1 MAEFLIN
8 DNDLTGLKGK
18 SVIVTGGSSGI
29 GLATIE
35 LLLSLGARVINA
47 DLQEP
52 ATKPESSNGG
62 EYAFVKTN
70 VTIWAELVAM
80 FKRAKE
86 LYGRIDSVFANAG
99 LGPRADFLSMDVDE
113 NGDLKEPNYDVIDVS
128 LKGLMNTG
136 TLALYYLRQQAEGG
150 SIVLNGSTC
159 GLQRLRAVDYSTAK
173 HGATGFGRSL
183 TTLTKA
189 AQLPIRVNTLA
200 PTWTDSSVLPN
211 LKGMMEKI
219 GVEIQPASAVARA
232 AALLMVDTS
241 RHGNLLHVA
250 CGKYKEIDDAVLLPA
265 FETIKGSYPAEDD
278 VLERLLAVMA
288 GGQA

>member
-8 DNDLTGLKGK
+8 ENDLQGLKGK
-18 SVIVTGGSSGI
+18 AVIVTGGSSGI
-29 GLATIE
+29 GLATVE

-47 DLQEP
+47 DIQEP
-52 ATKPESSNGG
+52 AKQPESSATG
-62 EYAFVKTN
+62 EYAYVKTN
-70 VTIWAELVAM
+70 VTVWADLVAM
-80 FKRAKE
+80 FKRSKE

-99 LGPRADFLSMDVDE
+99 LGPRADYLSMEVDE

-128 LKGLMNTG
+128 LKGLMNTC
-136 TLALYYLRQQAEGG
+136 TLALYHIRQQADGG
-150 SIVLNGSTC
+150 SIVLCGSTT
-159 GLQRLRAVDYSTAK
+159 GLQRLRAADYSTAK
-173 HGATGFGRSL
+173 HGVIGFGRCL

-211 LKGMMEKI
+211 LRGLMEKI

-232 AALLMVDTS
+232 AALLMADTS
-241 RHGNLLHVA
+241 RHGNLLHVS

-265 FETIKGSYPAEDD
+265 FDTIKGDYPGEDD
-278 VLERLLAVMA
+278 VLERLMAVMA